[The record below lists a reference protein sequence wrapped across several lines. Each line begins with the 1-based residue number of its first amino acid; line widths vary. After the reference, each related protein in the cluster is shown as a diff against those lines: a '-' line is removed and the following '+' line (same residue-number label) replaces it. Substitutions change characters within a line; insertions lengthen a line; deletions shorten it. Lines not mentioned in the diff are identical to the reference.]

1 MSQWSLF
8 DERPT
13 CTHCG
18 RRIDGP
24 RWEARVPGGTATVII
39 CAMCAHNSKYARKRQ
54 LPNA

>member
-1 MSQWSLF
+1 MTGQWSLF

-13 CTHCG
+13 CAHCG

-24 RWEARVPGGTATVII
+24 RWEARVPGGTGTVII

-54 LPNA
+54 LP